1 MIIMIILAIASLAGE
16 LFANV
21 LILSSL
27 YILFICTR
35 FFFKLKISN
44 YHSLFIISG
53 VLIAPFMLIA
63 LSENLFLSNY
73 RGFNILYRAYEDG
86 LGGLSN
92 DVGFLIKIS
101 GFMYGIGYIFDNLFN
116 FMINSIG
123 IYGPTESVV
132 FLYSSIDAS
141 FIPIPQKL
149 YSIFG
154 VLVTDFGI
162 IGLVFLLGSF
172 SRCY

>member
-1 MIIMIILAIASLAGE
+1 
-16 LFANV
+16 
-21 LILSSL
+21 
-27 YILFICTR
+27 
-35 FFFKLKISN
+35 
-44 YHSLFIISG
+44 
-53 VLIAPFMLIA
+53 MLIA

-123 IYGPTESVV
+123 IYGPTES
-132 FLYSSIDAS
+132 
-141 FIPIPQKL
+141 
-149 YSIFG
+149 SIF
-154 VLVTDFGI
+154 VLINRRI
-162 IGLVFLLGSF
+162 IHSNTAKNYIPFLVYLLQILELSDWFFLLGSF